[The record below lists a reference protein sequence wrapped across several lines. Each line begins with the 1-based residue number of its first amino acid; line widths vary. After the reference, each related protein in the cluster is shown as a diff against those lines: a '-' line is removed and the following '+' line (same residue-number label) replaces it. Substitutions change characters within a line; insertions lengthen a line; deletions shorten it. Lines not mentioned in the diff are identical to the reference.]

1 MYVLHLRYISLQAN
15 RLLLE
20 KFPIQ
25 SLPLLN
31 KIQQG
36 GVDAIKALKT
46 AHEIDSFSCDCIL
59 MIDEMHLQKS
69 AQYQSGK
76 YVGVDKDGN
85 LYKGIVAF
93 MKVGFKLSMPFV
105 VQAM

>member
-1 MYVLHLRYISLQAN
+1 M
-15 RLLLE
+15 
-20 KFPIQ
+20 Q

-46 AHEIDSFSCDCIL
+46 AHEKDSFSCDCIL

-76 YVGVDKDGN
+76 YVGVDEDGN

-93 MKVGFKLSMPFV
+93 MKVGYKLSMPFV
-105 VQAM
+105 VQAI